1 MTFCIMTFSMF
12 SKRGYL
18 VAVYDVALLGWCV
31 NSGLYYKGF
40 TKIIYN
46 RDDSTIVEPLL

>member
-1 MTFCIMTFSMF
+1 MTFSMF

-18 VAVYDVALLGWCV
+18 VAVYDVASLGWRV

-40 TKIIYN
+40 TKIIYDRN
-46 RDDSTIVEPLL
+46 DSMIIEPLL